1 MYNRLSNSQKQ
12 RTQLAFA
19 KKREVKKK
27 LANAIVFFFL
37 EIIFYKK
44 KNS

>member
-12 RTQLAFA
+12 MSQLAFA

-27 LANAIVFFFL
+27 KLAKAIVFFL
-37 EIIFYKK
+37 
-44 KNS
+44 N

>member
-19 KKREVKKK
+19 KKREDKKK
-27 LANAIVFFFL
+27 T
-37 EIIFYKK
+37 
-44 KNS
+44 S